1 MRDWDRI
8 WPVGCLGMVVVVA
21 IIDAIDNGGRHE

>member
-8 WPVGCLGMVVVVA
+8 WPVGCLGMVVRVA
-21 IIDAIDNGGRHE
+21 IIGVVTAGC